1 MGSRYRADDDE
12 IRAAKARELD
22 RLAAHFGNDSPQYR
36 SAIVDGES
44 SRNQSLAVARSR
56 DRMPLLPQV
65 TAPTLVVN
73 GDEDPFF
80 PIAHGRRLAELI
92 PGATFVAIEGLG
104 HTPPPPPQL
113 AQLLLDHIARAG

>member
-1 MGSRYRADDDE
+1 
-12 IRAAKARELD
+12 
-22 RLAAHFGNDSPQYR
+22 
-36 SAIVDGES
+36 
-44 SRNQSLAVARSR
+44 
-56 DRMPLLPQV
+56 V
-65 TAPTLVVN
+65 TAPTLVVS

-92 PGATFVAIEGLG
+92 PGTTFVAIEGLG